1 MCFWRKKKKV
11 KESEKQELKEQSK
24 VEDKPKQEVKSQPV
38 KKEEK
43 TVKKESVKQEEKPVS
58 EPQQSQKYHI
68 SQNNDDK
75 SKFYKQW
82 RVRKSGSNKTIKFFK
97 TQKEAI
103 DYAKSLAKNADTDI
117 VIHKVDGKI
126 RKQKY

>member
-11 KESEKQELKEQSK
+11 KESEKQEVKEQSK

-75 SKFYKQW
+75 SEFYKQW

>member
-1 MCFWRKKKKV
+1 MCFWRRKKKV
-11 KESEKQELKEQSK
+11 KESEKQEVKEQSK

-43 TVKKESVKQEEKPVS
+43 TVKKEPVKQEEKQAS

>member
-11 KESEKQELKEQSK
+11 KESEKQEVKDQSK

-75 SKFYKQW
+75 SEFYKQW

>member
-11 KESEKQELKEQSK
+11 KESEKQEVKEQSK

>member
-11 KESEKQELKEQSK
+11 KESEKQEVKEQSK
-24 VEDKPKQEVKSQPV
+24 AEDKPKQEVKSQPV

-68 SQNNDDK
+68 SRNNDDK
-75 SKFYKQW
+75 SEFYKQW

>member
-1 MCFWRKKKKV
+1 MCFWRKKKKI
-11 KESEKQELKEQSK
+11 KESEKQEVKEQSK

>member
-11 KESEKQELKEQSK
+11 KESEKQEVKEQSK

-75 SKFYKQW
+75 SEFYKQW
-82 RVRKSGSNKTIKFFK
+82 RVRKSGSKKTIKFFK

>member
-11 KESEKQELKEQSK
+11 KESEKQEVKEQSK
-24 VEDKPKQEVKSQPV
+24 VEDKPKQEVKSPLV